1 MDQQPAELVAEV
13 DAARRAIV
21 AQLHAHPRCAP
32 LPEAPV
38 TMQQLRLL
46 MLLRVHGPVGGHQL
60 ARHLDVSMPTV
71 SGLVDRLVERG
82 LVERR
87 PDPGD
92 RRVRLVGLSDQ
103 GHAVV
108 AEYEAAGWGAGEEI
122 LQHLATQDLRALAQ
136 GLTAL
141 AQALSAHAT
150 DAEYAPPPPAP

>member
-1 MDQQPAELVAEV
+1 MDQQPTELVAQI

-21 AQLHAHPRCAP
+21 AQLHAHPQCAP

-92 RRVRLVGLSDQ
+92 RRVRLVALSDQ

-108 AEYEAAGWGAGEEI
+108 AEHEAAGWGAGEAI
-122 LQHLATQDLRALAQ
+122 LQRLATQDLRALAQ

-141 AQALSAHAT
+141 AQALNVHVTGTGRAT
-150 DAEYAPPPPAP
+150 PPAAP